1 MRRPLLVVFVLL
13 LGVVTAAALSAPVH
27 AAAEPAHDKKADAHA
42 DKKGDGHG
50 DAHGSDDDGGVFGKA
65 LDLAIWTI
73 LVFLILLMVLGKFAW
88 GPMMEG
94 LKRREES
101 IRAAI
106 DEAQKAKEEAAR
118 MRQEMQAEMAKVRDS
133 QQKLIEEARRDAE
146 RLKEEMK
153 TEAQA
158 QITAERDRLRKE
170 ITTATDQAL
179 QDLWQRTA
187 RLATEVSAKAI
198 RKNLAEDDHRR
209 LVDEALRELKV
220 APDGNKG

>member
-13 LGVVTAAALSAPVH
+13 LGVVTAAVLSAPVH
-27 AAAEPAHDKKADAHA
+27 AAAAPHKEAAAPTDSDKEAGA
-42 DKKGDGHG
+42 GHG
-50 DAHGSDDDGGVFGKA
+50 DANGGVFGKA
-65 LDLAIWTI
+65 LDLAIWTVV
-73 LVFLILLMVLGKFAW
+73 VFIVLLLVLGKFAW

-106 DEAQKAKEEAAR
+106 DEANKAKEEAAR
-118 MRQEMQAEMAKVRDS
+118 MRQEMQAEIAKVQDKQR
-133 QQKLIEEARRDAE
+133 QMIEEARRDAE
-146 RLKEEMK
+146 RLREEMK
-153 TEAQA
+153 SEAQA
-158 QITAERDRLRKE
+158 QITAERERLRKE

-179 QDLWQRTA
+179 QELWQRTA
-187 RLATEVSAKAI
+187 RLATEVSARAI
-198 RKNLAEDDHRR
+198 RKNLGEDDHRR